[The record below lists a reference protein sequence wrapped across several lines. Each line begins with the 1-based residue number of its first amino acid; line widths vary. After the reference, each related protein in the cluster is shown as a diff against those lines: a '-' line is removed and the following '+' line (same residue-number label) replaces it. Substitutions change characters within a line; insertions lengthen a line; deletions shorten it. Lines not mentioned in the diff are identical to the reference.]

1 MKKGIAI
8 AVSAVLAVVVAV
20 FCIIC
25 LTRIKVGYVGVVYSA
40 KGVEQN
46 TLTQGWHWLS
56 PLKVNNVMMEPGA
69 PLVMT
74 LI

>member
-8 AVSAVLAVVVAV
+8 AV

-46 TLTQGWHWLS
+46 TLTQTGLALAITIEARQAVS
-56 PLKVNNVMMEPGA
+56 R
-69 PLVMT
+69 
-74 LI
+74 